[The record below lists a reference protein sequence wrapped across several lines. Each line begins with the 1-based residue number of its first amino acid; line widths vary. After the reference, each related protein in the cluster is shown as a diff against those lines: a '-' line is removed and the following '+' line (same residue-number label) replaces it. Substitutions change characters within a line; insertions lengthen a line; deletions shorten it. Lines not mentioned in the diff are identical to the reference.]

1 MLGAPNVGKS
11 TLLNALVGSKVSIVT
26 PKVQTTRSRI
36 TGVVVVGAA
45 QLIFQD
51 TPGIFEP
58 KRRLERAMVAAAW
71 TGARD
76 ADVLAVLVD
85 ARRSPEAGGDDT
97 ERIIDGL
104 RHSGQHAVL
113 VLNKID
119 LVLRSKLL
127 ALTASLTEVENP
139 FTHVFMVS
147 ALKGDGVADLN
158 AHFAAVALPGPWLY
172 PEDQLSDVPLR
183 FLAQEI
189 TREKLFLKLHDE
201 LPYSLTVEHVNWEE
215 RKDGS
220 IRIDQ
225 NVLVGREAHMPI
237 VVGKGGTCIRD
248 IGASSRDKLQE
259 LLGCKVHLF
268 LQVKVRER
276 WADEPGMYRDM
287 GLDFPLAN

>member
-1 MLGAPNVGKS
+1 LLGAPNVGKS

-36 TGVVVVGAA
+36 TGVVITGDA

-76 ADVLAVLVD
+76 ADVSAVLVD
-85 ARRSPEAGGDDT
+85 ARRSPDAEGDDT

-119 LVLRSKLL
+119 LVPRSKLL
-127 ALTASLTEVENP
+127 ALTASLTEVESP

-147 ALKGDGVADLN
+147 ALNGDGVADLN
-158 AHFAAVALPGPWLY
+158 AHFAATALPGPWLY

-189 TREKLFLKLHDE
+189 TREKLFLTLHDE
-201 LPYSLTVEHVNWEE
+201 LPYSLTVEHVKWEDRE
-215 RKDGS
+215 DGS
-220 IRIDQ
+220 VRIDQ
-225 NVLVGREAHMPI
+225 NVLVGREAHIPI

-248 IGASSRDKLQE
+248 IGAAARDKLQE

-268 LQVKVRER
+268 LQVKVRKR
-276 WADEPGMYRDM
+276 WADDPGMYRDM